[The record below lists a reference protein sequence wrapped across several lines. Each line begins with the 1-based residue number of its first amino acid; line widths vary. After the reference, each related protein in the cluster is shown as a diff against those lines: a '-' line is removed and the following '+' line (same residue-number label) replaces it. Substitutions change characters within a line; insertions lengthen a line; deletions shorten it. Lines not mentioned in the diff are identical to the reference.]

1 MSRLARV
8 YEAIMKPPKTEFTQM
23 EDAIYELVP
32 LIKKQIEQ
40 QEEANGIMRGL
51 VEAMQGVA
59 QETLELRQFLKKQS
73 RGT

>member
-1 MSRLARV
+1 
-8 YEAIMKPPKTEFTQM
+8 M

-51 VEAMQGVA
+51 VDAMQGVA
-59 QETLELRQFLKKQS
+59 QETLELRRFLEKK
-73 RGT
+73 T